1 LSTPFSKAALR
12 AAEQTIGRRDMNEI
26 IRVNELSKSYG
37 PTLAVD
43 HVSFEVKEGEVF
55 GFLGPNG
62 AGKTTTIRM
71 MVGLTQPSAG
81 TALINGYD
89 VLKEP
94 VEVKQT
100 IGLVPETSNLY
111 GELTSLQNLIYQA
124 ELYGVPKK
132 ERRIRAIQLLE
143 EFGLKEHEEKPF
155 QKLSRGLKRRLTIAT
170 ALIHH
175 PKILFLDE
183 PTTGLDVMSARG
195 LRKLILDS
203 KKKGLTIFLT
213 THYIPEAESLCDR
226 IAIIVKGKI
235 RIIDTPENIRSQAK
249 DIEILEVGLEWVP
262 DDLKNKFLSLG
273 GIEKIL
279 IDENR
284 IHFHAK
290 KLDQVISPIMKSLE
304 EHGAK
309 IESIKTLNPTLED
322 AFIRLTDLDSELMKI
337 DKPEKT
343 PA

>member
-1 LSTPFSKAALR
+1 MWKILCLKKTQVEKRNNFRGESMDNILQIKDLTKF
-12 AAEQTIGRRDMNEI
+12 
-26 IRVNELSKSYG
+26 YG
-37 PTLAVD
+37 SMPAVD
-43 HVSFEVKEGEVF
+43 HLSFDVKEGEIF

-62 AGKTTTIRM
+62 AGKTTPIRM
-71 MVGLTQPSAG
+71 MVGLTQPSSG
-81 TALINGYD
+81 TAFINGHD
-89 VLKEP
+89 ILKEP
-94 VEVKQT
+94 VKVKQT

-111 GELTSLQNLIYQA
+111 GELTALENLIYQE

-143 EFGLKEHEEKPF
+143 EFGLKEHQEKPF

-235 RIIDTPENIRSQAK
+235 RIIDTPETIKAQVK
-249 DIEILEVGLEWVP
+249 ETEILEIGLDRLPE
-262 DDLKNKFLSLG
+262 DLKGLLLSLD

-284 IHFHAK
+284 VRFHTRR
-290 KLDQVISPIMKSLE
+290 P
-304 EHGAK
+304 
-309 IESIKTLNPTLED
+309 
-322 AFIRLTDLDSELMKI
+322 
-337 DKPEKT
+337 
-343 PA
+343 

>member
-1 LSTPFSKAALR
+1 MGA
-12 AAEQTIGRRDMNEI
+12 I
-26 IRVNELSKSYG
+26 IRVNDLTKFYE
-37 PTLAVD
+37 TILAVD
-43 HVSFEVKEGEVF
+43 HMSFDVKEGEVF

-71 MVGLTQPSAG
+71 MVGLTQPSSG
-81 TALINGYD
+81 TAWIDGHD
-89 VLKEP
+89 VMKEP
-94 VEVKQT
+94 VEVKRT

-111 GELTSLQNLIYQA
+111 GELTALENLIYQA

-132 ERRIRAIQLLE
+132 ERRLRSLQLLE
-143 EFGLKEHEEKPF
+143 EFGLKEHQEKTF
-155 QKLSRGLKRRLTIAT
+155 QALSRGLKRRLTIAA
-170 ALIHH
+170 ALVHN

-235 RIIDTPENIRSQAK
+235 RIIDTTENIRSQAK
-249 DIEILEVGLEWVP
+249 EIEILEVELERVS
-262 DDLKNKFLSLG
+262 DDLKNRFLSLS

-284 IHFHAK
+284 IHFHTK
-290 KLDQVISPIMKSLE
+290 KLNQVIPPIMKSLE

-309 IESIKTLNPTLED
+309 IESIKTLSPSLED
-322 AFIRLTDLDSELMKI
+322 AFIRLTGLDSELMKI
-337 DKPEKT
+337 DKPMKT
-343 PA
+343 GPE

>member
-1 LSTPFSKAALR
+1 MDA
-12 AAEQTIGRRDMNEI
+12 I
-26 IRVNELSKSYG
+26 IRVNDLTKSYG

-43 HVSFEVKEGEVF
+43 HISFEVKEGEIF

-71 MVGLTQPSAG
+71 MVGLTQPSSG
-81 TALINGYD
+81 TAWIAGLDI
-89 VLKEP
+89 LKEP
-94 VEVKQT
+94 VEVKKT

-111 GELTSLQNLIYQA
+111 GELTALENLIYQA

-143 EFGLKEHEEKPF
+143 EFGLKEHQGKPF
-155 QKLSRGLKRRLTIAT
+155 QALSRGLKRRLTITA
-170 ALIHH
+170 ALIHS

-213 THYIPEAESLCDR
+213 THYIPETETLCDR

-235 RIIDTPENIRSQAK
+235 RIIDTPQNIKSHVK
-249 DIEILEVGLEWVP
+249 EMDILKIGLDRILDP
-262 DDLKNKFLSLG
+262 LKNRLLSLG
-273 GIEKIL
+273 GIEKIV

-284 IHFHAK
+284 IRFHTK
-290 KLDQVISPIMKSLE
+290 NIDQVTPGIIKLFE
-304 EHGAK
+304 EQGAK
-309 IESIKTLNPTLED
+309 METINTLSPSLED
-322 AFIRLTDLDSELMKI
+322 AFVKLTGLDSDLMKI
-337 DKPEKT
+337 DKPVKT
-343 PA
+343 GPE

>member
-1 LSTPFSKAALR
+1 MDA
-12 AAEQTIGRRDMNEI
+12 I
-26 IRVNELSKSYG
+26 IRVNDLTKSYG
-37 PTLAVD
+37 TTLAVD
-43 HVSFEVKEGEVF
+43 HISFEVKQGEVF

-71 MVGLTQPSAG
+71 MVGLTQPTSG
-81 TALINGYD
+81 TASIDGHDILGD
-89 VLKEP
+89 P
-94 VEVKQT
+94 VKVKQS
-100 IGLVPETSNLY
+100 IGLVPEASNLY
-111 GELTSLQNLIYQA
+111 GELTSLENLIYQA
-124 ELYGVPKK
+124 ELYGVVRK
-132 ERRIRAIQLLE
+132 ERKDRALQLLE

-170 ALIHH
+170 ALVHQ

-213 THYIPEAESLCDR
+213 THYIPEAENLCDR

-235 RIIDTPENIRSQAK
+235 RIIDTPQNIRSQVK
-249 DIEILEVGLEWVP
+249 EIDILEIELDRIP
-262 DDLKNKFLSLG
+262 DPLKDKLLSLE

-279 IDENR
+279 IAENR
-284 IHFHAK
+284 LRFHTK
-290 KLDQVISPIMKSLE
+290 NIDQVAPGIIRLFE
-304 EHGAK
+304 EQGVK
-309 IESIKTLNPTLED
+309 METINTVSPTLED
-322 AFIRLTDLDSELMKI
+322 AFVKITGLDSELMKI

-343 PA
+343 LV

>member
-1 LSTPFSKAALR
+1 MDAIL
-12 AAEQTIGRRDMNEI
+12 
-26 IRVNELSKSYG
+26 RVNNLTKSYG
-37 PTLAVD
+37 PTLATD
-43 HVSFEVKEGEVF
+43 HLSFDVNEGEIF

-71 MVGLTQPSAG
+71 IVGLTQPSSG
-81 TALINGYD
+81 TAWIAGCD
-89 VLKEP
+89 ILKEP
-94 VEVKQT
+94 VQVKKT

-111 GELTSLQNLIYQA
+111 GELTSLENLIYQA
-124 ELYGVPKK
+124 ELYGVPRK
-132 ERRIRAIQLLE
+132 ERRERALQLLE
-143 EFGLKEHEEKPF
+143 EFGLKEHQEKPF

-175 PKILFLDE
+175 PRILFLDE

-226 IAIIVKGKI
+226 IAILVKGKI
-235 RIIDTPENIRSQAK
+235 RTIDTPQNIRSRAK
-249 DIEILEVGLEWVP
+249 EIEILEIGLDRVP
-262 DDLKNKFLSLG
+262 DPLKNKLLG
-273 GIEKIL
+273 LDGIEKTL
-279 IDENR
+279 IDGNR
-284 IHFHAK
+284 IRCYTK
-290 KLDQVISPIMKSLE
+290 DIGQVTPGIIRLFE
-304 EHGAK
+304 EQGV
-309 IESIKTLNPTLED
+309 SIKTINTVSPTLED
-322 AFIRLTDLDSELMKI
+322 AFVTLTGLDSDLMKI

>member
-1 LSTPFSKAALR
+1 MVDA
-12 AAEQTIGRRDMNEI
+12 
-26 IRVNELSKSYG
+26 IRVSDLTKFYG
-37 PTLAVD
+37 PIQAVD
-43 HVSFEVKEGEVF
+43 HISFDVKEGEIF

-71 MVGLTQPSAG
+71 LVGLTQPSSGNASI
-81 TALINGYD
+81 AGYD

-94 VEVKQT
+94 VEVKRA

-111 GELTSLQNLIYQA
+111 GELTALENLIYQA
-124 ELYGVPKK
+124 ELYGVPRKDRK
-132 ERRIRAIQLLE
+132 NRAFQLIE
-143 EFGLKEHEEKPF
+143 EFGLKEHQEKPF
-155 QKLSRGLKRRLTIAT
+155 QKLSRGLKRRLTIAA

-195 LRKLILDS
+195 LRKLILNS

-226 IAIIVKGKI
+226 IAIIVQGKI
-235 RIIDTPENIRSQAK
+235 RIVDTPESIRDQMKEAEVL
-249 DIEILEVGLEWVP
+249 EIGLDRVSE
-262 DDLKNKFLSLG
+262 DLKNRLLLME

-284 IHFHAK
+284 IRFQTK
-290 KLDQVISPIMKSLE
+290 SIDQVTPHIIKLIE
-304 EHGAK
+304 EQGAK
-309 IESIKTLNPTLED
+309 IQSINTLSPSLED
-322 AFIRLTDLDSELMKI
+322 AFVKLTGLDSELMKI
-337 DKPEKT
+337 DKPVKGGPE
-343 PA
+343 

>member
-1 LSTPFSKAALR
+1 LDPIL
-12 AAEQTIGRRDMNEI
+12 
-26 IRVNELSKSYG
+26 RVNDLTKSYG

-43 HVSFEVKEGEVF
+43 HLSFEVKQGEVF

-71 MVGLTQPSAG
+71 MVGLTQPSSG
-81 TALINGYD
+81 TAWIAGRD
-89 VLKEP
+89 ILKEP
-94 VEVKQT
+94 VEVKET

-111 GELTSLQNLIYQA
+111 GELTSLENLIYQA
-124 ELYGVPKK
+124 ELYGVARK
-132 ERRIRAIQLLE
+132 ERKDRALQLLE
-143 EFGLKEHEEKPF
+143 EFGLKEHQEKPF
-155 QKLSRGLKRRLTIAT
+155 QKLSRGLKRRLTIAA
-170 ALIHH
+170 ALIHR
-175 PKILFLDE
+175 PRILFLDE

-213 THYIPEAESLCDR
+213 THYIPEAENLCDR

-235 RIIDTPENIRSQAK
+235 RMIDTPENIKAQAK
-249 DIEILEVGLEWVP
+249 ETEILEIRLDRISE
-262 DDLKNKFLSLG
+262 DLKGLLVSLDG
-273 GIEKIL
+273 VEKIL

-284 IHFHAK
+284 LRFHTRR
-290 KLDQVISPIMKSLE
+290 LDQVTSPIIRSLE
-304 EHGAK
+304 GHGAK
-309 IESIKTLNPTLED
+309 IQSINTLTPSLED
-322 AFIRLTDLDSELMKI
+322 AFVRITGLDSELMKI

>member
-1 LSTPFSKAALR
+1 
-12 AAEQTIGRRDMNEI
+12 MNEI
-26 IRVNELSKSYG
+26 ISVNELTKSYG

-43 HVSFEVKEGEVF
+43 HISFNVKEGEIF

-71 MVGLTQPSAG
+71 MVGLTQPSSG
-81 TALINGYD
+81 TAWIGGHD
-89 VLKEP
+89 ILKEP
-94 VEVKQT
+94 VEVKKT

-111 GELTSLQNLIYQA
+111 GELTSLENLIYQA

-132 ERRIRAIQLLE
+132 ERRIRSLILLE
-143 EFGLKEHEEKPF
+143 EFGLKEHQEKPF
-155 QKLSRGLKRRLTIAT
+155 QALSRGLKRRLTIA
-170 ALIHH
+170 AAFIHN

-226 IAIIVKGKI
+226 IAVIVKGKI
-235 RIIDTPENIRSQAK
+235 RVIDTPENIKAQVK
-249 DIEILEVGLEWVP
+249 ETEILEIGLDRITE
-262 DDLKNKFLSLG
+262 DLKNKLLLME

-279 IDENR
+279 IAESR
-284 IHFHAK
+284 IRFHTK
-290 KLDQVISPIMKSLE
+290 KLDQITPPVIKVIE
-304 EHGAK
+304 EQGAK
-309 IESIKTLNPTLED
+309 IETINTLSPTLED
-322 AFIRLTDLDSELMKI
+322 AFVKISGLDLELMKI
-337 DKPEKT
+337 DKPMKMGPE
-343 PA
+343 

>member
-1 LSTPFSKAALR
+1 MTSLMK
-12 AAEQTIGRRDMNEI
+12 DI
-26 IRVNELSKSYG
+26 IQVKDLTKFYG
-37 PTLAVD
+37 QTLAVD
-43 HVSFEVKEGEVF
+43 HLSFEVKEGEVF

-71 MVGLTQPSAG
+71 MVGLTQPSSG
-81 TALINGYD
+81 TAWMDSHDI
-89 VLKEP
+89 LKEP
-94 VEVKQT
+94 VEVKKT

-111 GELTSLQNLIYQA
+111 GELTAFKNLIYQA

-132 ERRIRAIQLLE
+132 ERRIRALALLE
-143 EFGLKEHEEKPF
+143 EFNLKEHQEKPF
-155 QKLSRGLKRRLTIAT
+155 QALSRGLKRRLTIAA

-226 IAIIVKGKI
+226 IAVIVKGKI
-235 RIIDTPENIRSQAK
+235 RVIDTPENIKAQVK
-249 DIEILEVGLEWVP
+249 ETEILEIGLDRMTE
-262 DDLKNKFLSLG
+262 DLKSKLLLME

-279 IDENR
+279 ISENR
-284 IHFHAK
+284 IRFHTK
-290 KLDQVISPIMKSLE
+290 KLEQVASPIIKFFE
-304 EHGAK
+304 QHGVK
-309 IESIKTLNPTLED
+309 IQSINTLSPSLED
-322 AFIRLTDLDSELMKI
+322 AFVKITGLDSELMKI
-337 DKPEKT
+337 DKPMKMGPE
-343 PA
+343 